1 MAHKMSLPA
10 SYPSLHS
17 RSLHP
22 SPFGPPV
29 QFLSHL
35 FITVCPLPWKSIFF
49 SLVLDEVPNIYCYMD
64 CSMNSEGLK
73 TNIYL

>member
-1 MAHKMSLPA
+1 MAHKMSLLA
-10 SYPSLHS
+10 SYPSPHS
-17 RSLHP
+17 LSLHP

-35 FITVCPLPWKSIFF
+35 PWESIFY
-49 SLVLDEVPNIYCYMD
+49 SLVLDEVPNICYMD